1 MNKPIHLTTPLSA
14 ESMRKLRVNDVVTLT
29 GTIYTA
35 RDMAHLKL
43 RELKESGKPLPE
55 ALEGSVIF
63 HAGPVVKKSDG
74 GYDLLNIGPT
84 TSIRMEPHSDFLG
97 RLGVRA
103 IVGKGGLGDGSMQAF
118 KKYGMVY
125 LLAAPGCGVLHAQAV
140 KQVMRV
146 HWLEEMGM
154 PPRKARVVHGKLQ
167 LLHVDGTLLRPLP
180 DHPRRHTK
188 SSYGWTSLLVWRW
201 PLNLDSEKRRTTVSP
216 QEPMLFSPE

>member
-1 MNKPIHLTTPLSA
+1 MNKPIHLTTPLS
-14 ESMRKLRVNDVVTLT
+14 SDGVRKLRVNDIVTLT

-43 RELKESGKPLPE
+43 RELKENGRPLPE

-63 HAGPVVKKSDG
+63 HAGPVVKKADG
-74 GYDLLNIGPT
+74 GFKLLNIGPT

-103 IVGKGGLGDGSMQAF
+103 IVGKGGLGDGSVQAF

-140 KQVMRV
+140 KQVKRV

-154 PPRKARVVHGKLQ
+154 PEAIWVLEVKEWG
-167 LLHVDGTLLRPLP
+167 PLMV
-180 DHPRRHTK
+180 
-188 SSYGWTSLLVWRW
+188 GM
-201 PLNLDSEKRRTTVSP
+201 DSEGASIFQTIKEEGLRKLDTLVKDWK
-216 QEPMLFSPE
+216 

>member
-14 ESMRKLRVNDVVTLT
+14 KEVRKLKVNDIVTLT
-29 GTIYTA
+29 GTIFTA

-43 RELKESGKPLPE
+43 RELKESGKALPE

-63 HAGPVVKKSDG
+63 HAGPVVKKTEG

-103 IVGKGGLGDGSMQAF
+103 IAGKGGLGEGSVQAF

-125 LLAAPGCGVLHAQAV
+125 LLAAPGCGVLHALAV
-140 KQVMRV
+140 KRVTRV

-154 PPRKARVVHGKLQ
+154 PEAVWVLEVKEWGPLMVGMDSEGSSIFRAIQEEGLRK
-167 LLHVDGTLLRPLP
+167 
-180 DHPRRHTK
+180 
-188 SSYGWTSLLVWRW
+188 
-201 PLNLDSEKRRTTVSP
+201 LDSLVKEWK
-216 QEPMLFSPE
+216 

>member
-14 ESMRKLRVNDVVTLT
+14 ESVRKLKVNDLVTLT

-35 RDMAHLKL
+35 RDMAHLRL
-43 RELKESGKPLPE
+43 RELKEGGKPLPE

-63 HAGPVVKKSDG
+63 HAGPVVKKTDG
-74 GYDLLNIGPT
+74 GFNLLNIGPT

-103 IVGKGGLGDGSMQAF
+103 IVGKGGLGDGSVQAF

-154 PPRKARVVHGKLQ
+154 PEAIWVLEVKEWGPLMVGMDSAGASIFQAIKEEGLRKL
-167 LLHVDGTLLRPLP
+167 DTLV
-180 DHPRRHTK
+180 K
-188 SSYGWTSLLVWRW
+188 EWR
-201 PLNLDSEKRRTTVSP
+201 
-216 QEPMLFSPE
+216 

>member
-1 MNKPIHLTTPLSA
+1 MNQPIHLTTPLSG
-14 ESMRKLRVNDVVTLT
+14 ESVRRLKVNDIVTLT

-35 RDMAHLKL
+35 RDMAHLRL
-43 RELKESGKPLPE
+43 RELQESGKPLPE

-63 HAGPVVKKSDG
+63 HAGPVVKKADG
-74 GYDLLNIGPT
+74 GFNLLNIGPT

-103 IVGKGGLGDGSMQAF
+103 IVGKGGLGDGSVQAF

-140 KQVMRV
+140 KQVKRV

-154 PPRKARVVHGKLQ
+154 PEAIWVLEVKDWGPLTVGMDSQGNSIFQAIKEEGLRKL
-167 LLHVDGTLLRPLP
+167 DG
-180 DHPRRHTK
+180 
-188 SSYGWTSLLVWRW
+188 LVKDW
-201 PLNLDSEKRRTTVSP
+201 K
-216 QEPMLFSPE
+216 

>member
-14 ESMRKLRVNDVVTLT
+14 ESVRKLKVNDIVTLT

-35 RDMAHLKL
+35 RDMAHLRL

-63 HAGPVVKKSDG
+63 HAGPVVKKMDG
-74 GYDLLNIGPT
+74 GFNLLNIGPT
-84 TSIRMEPHSDFLG
+84 TSIRMESHSDFLG

-103 IVGKGGLGDGSMQAF
+103 IVGKGGLGDGSVQAF

-154 PPRKARVVHGKLQ
+154 PEAIWVLGVKEWG
-167 LLHVDGTLLRPLP
+167 PLMV
-180 DHPRRHTK
+180 
-188 SSYGWTSLLVWRW
+188 SM
-201 PLNLDSEKRRTTVSP
+201 DSEGASIFQTIKEEGLRKLDTLVK
-216 QEPMLFSPE
+216 EWK

>member
-1 MNKPIHLTTPLSA
+1 MNQPIHLTTPLSA
-14 ESMRKLRVNDVVTLT
+14 ESVRKLKVNDIVTLT

-43 RELKESGKPLPE
+43 RELNEGGQPLPE

-63 HAGPVVKKSDG
+63 HAGPVVKKADG
-74 GYDLLNIGPT
+74 GFSLLNIGPT

-103 IVGKGGLGDGSMQAF
+103 IVGKGGLGDGSIQAF

-140 KQVMRV
+140 KQVKRV

-154 PPRKARVVHGKLQ
+154 PEAIWVLEVKEWGPLIVGMDSEGASIFQTIKEEGLRK
-167 LLHVDGTLLRPLP
+167 
-180 DHPRRHTK
+180 
-188 SSYGWTSLLVWRW
+188 
-201 PLNLDSEKRRTTVSP
+201 LDSLVKEWK
-216 QEPMLFSPE
+216 

>member
-1 MNKPIHLTTPLSA
+1 MNKPIHLTTPLS
-14 ESMRKLRVNDVVTLT
+14 SDGVRKLRVNDIVTLT

-35 RDMAHLKL
+35 RDMAHLRL
-43 RELKESGKPLPE
+43 RELKENGKPLPE

-63 HAGPVVKKSDG
+63 HAGPVVKKTDG
-74 GYDLLNIGPT
+74 GFNLLNIGPT

-103 IVGKGGLGDGSMQAF
+103 IVGKGGLGDGSVQAF

-140 KQVMRV
+140 KQVKRV

-154 PPRKARVVHGKLQ
+154 PEAIWVLEVKEWG
-167 LLHVDGTLLRPLP
+167 PLIV
-180 DHPRRHTK
+180 
-188 SSYGWTSLLVWRW
+188 GM
-201 PLNLDSEKRRTTVSP
+201 DSEGASIFQTIKEEGLRKLDTLVKDWK
-216 QEPMLFSPE
+216 

>member
-1 MNKPIHLTTPLSA
+1 MNKPIHLITPLSA
-14 ESMRKLRVNDVVTLT
+14 ESVRKLRVNEIVTLT

-35 RDMAHLKL
+35 RDMAHLRL
-43 RELKESGKPLPE
+43 RELKENGKPLPE

-63 HAGPVVKKSDG
+63 HAGPVVRKVDG

-103 IVGKGGLGDGSMQAF
+103 IVGKGGLGDGSVQAF

-140 KQVMRV
+140 KQVKRV

-154 PPRKARVVHGKLQ
+154 PEAIWVLEVSEWG
-167 LLHVDGTLLRPLP
+167 PLIVGM
-180 DHPRRHTK
+180 D
-188 SSYGWTSLLVWRW
+188 SYGNSIFQAIKEEGLKKLDALVKDW
-201 PLNLDSEKRRTTVSP
+201 K
-216 QEPMLFSPE
+216 

>member
-1 MNKPIHLTTPLSA
+1 MNKPIHLTTPLSV
-14 ESMRKLRVNDVVTLT
+14 ESVRKLKVNDLVTLT

-35 RDMAHLKL
+35 RDMAHLRL
-43 RELKESGKPLPE
+43 RELKEGGKPLPE

-63 HAGPVVKKSDG
+63 HAGPVVKKTDG
-74 GYDLLNIGPT
+74 GFNLLNIGPT

-103 IVGKGGLGDGSMQAF
+103 IVGKGGLGDGSVQAF

-154 PPRKARVVHGKLQ
+154 PEAIWVLEVKEWG
-167 LLHVDGTLLRPLP
+167 PLMV
-180 DHPRRHTK
+180 
-188 SSYGWTSLLVWRW
+188 GM
-201 PLNLDSEKRRTTVSP
+201 DSEGASIFQTIKEEGLRKLDTLVKEWR
-216 QEPMLFSPE
+216 

>member
-1 MNKPIHLTTPLSA
+1 MSKPIHLTTPLSA
-14 ESMRKLRVNDVVTLT
+14 ESVRKLKVNDIVILT

-63 HAGPVVKKSDG
+63 HAGPVVKKVDG
-74 GYDLLNIGPT
+74 SFNLLNIGPT

-97 RLGVRA
+97 RLGVRV
-103 IVGKGGLGDGSMQAF
+103 IVGKGGLGDGSVQAF

-140 KQVMRV
+140 KQVKRV

-154 PPRKARVVHGKLQ
+154 PEAIWVLEVKEWG
-167 LLHVDGTLLRPLP
+167 PLMV
-180 DHPRRHTK
+180 
-188 SSYGWTSLLVWRW
+188 GM
-201 PLNLDSEKRRTTVSP
+201 DSEGASIFQTIKEEGLRKLDTLVKDWK
-216 QEPMLFSPE
+216 

>member
-1 MNKPIHLTTPLSA
+1 MKQPIHLTIPLS
-14 ESMRKLRVNDVVTLT
+14 SDGVRKLRVKDIVTLT

-63 HAGPVVKKSDG
+63 HAGPVVKKTDRG
-74 GYDLLNIGPT
+74 FDLLNIGPT

-103 IVGKGGLGDGSMQAF
+103 IVGKGGLGDGSIQAF

-140 KQVMRV
+140 KQVKRV

-154 PPRKARVVHGKLQ
+154 PEAIWVLEAKEWG
-167 LLHVDGTLLRPLP
+167 PLI
-180 DHPRRHTK
+180 
-188 SSYGWTSLLVWRW
+188 VAM
-201 PLNLDSEKRRTTVSP
+201 DSEGASTFQAIKEEGLRKLDTLVK
-216 QEPMLFSPE
+216 EWK

>member
-1 MNKPIHLTTPLSA
+1 MSKPIHLTTPLSA
-14 ESMRKLRVNDVVTLT
+14 ESVRKLKVNDIVILT

-43 RELKESGKPLPE
+43 RELKESGKPMPE

-63 HAGPVVKKSDG
+63 HAGPVVKKVDG
-74 GYDLLNIGPT
+74 SFNLLNIGPT

-97 RLGVRA
+97 RLGVRV
-103 IVGKGGLGDGSMQAF
+103 IVGKGGLGDGSVQAF

-140 KQVMRV
+140 KQVKRV

-154 PPRKARVVHGKLQ
+154 PEAIWVLEVKEWG
-167 LLHVDGTLLRPLP
+167 PLMV
-180 DHPRRHTK
+180 
-188 SSYGWTSLLVWRW
+188 GM
-201 PLNLDSEKRRTTVSP
+201 DSEGASIFQTIKEEGLRKLDTLVKDWK
-216 QEPMLFSPE
+216 

>member
-1 MNKPIHLTTPLSA
+1 MNKPIHLTTPLSE
-14 ESMRKLRVNDVVTLT
+14 ESVRKLKVNDLVNLT

-43 RELKESGKPLPE
+43 KELKETGKPLPE

-63 HAGPVVKKSDG
+63 HAGPVVKKADG

-103 IVGKGGLGDGSMQAF
+103 IVGKGGLGEGSAQAF
-118 KKYGMVY
+118 KKYGMAY

-140 KQVMRV
+140 RQVKRV

-154 PPRKARVVHGKLQ
+154 PEAIWVLEVTEWG
-167 LLHVDGTLLRPLP
+167 PLMV
-180 DHPRRHTK
+180 
-188 SSYGWTSLLVWRW
+188 GM
-201 PLNLDSEKRRTTVSP
+201 DSEGNSIFQAI
-216 QEPMLFSPE
+216 QEEGMRKLNSLVKEWK

>member
-1 MNKPIHLTTPLSA
+1 MSKPIHLTTPLSA
-14 ESMRKLRVNDVVTLT
+14 ESVRKLKVNDLVILT

-43 RELKESGKPLPE
+43 RELKESGKPMPE

-63 HAGPVVKKSDG
+63 HAGPVVKKVDG
-74 GYDLLNIGPT
+74 SFNLLNIGPT

-97 RLGVRA
+97 RLGVRV
-103 IVGKGGLGDGSMQAF
+103 IVGKGGLGDGSVQAF

-140 KQVMRV
+140 KQVKRV

-154 PPRKARVVHGKLQ
+154 PEAIWVLEVKEWG
-167 LLHVDGTLLRPLP
+167 PLMV
-180 DHPRRHTK
+180 
-188 SSYGWTSLLVWRW
+188 GM
-201 PLNLDSEKRRTTVSP
+201 DSEGASIFQTIKEEGLRKLDTLVKDWK
-216 QEPMLFSPE
+216 